1 MSEQRTPTQLHASI
15 YCEEKRRRSLKMAEE
30 NETIKIVEQA
40 INKALTAYEAEI
52 TALRA
57 ENKELRETI
66 ANIKKYYKRNEPKKM
81 FAEWDQALKG
91 DDA

>member
-1 MSEQRTPTQLHASI
+1 
-15 YCEEKRRRSLKMAEE
+15 MAEE

-66 ANIKKYYKRNEPKKM
+66 ANIKKYYKRNELKKM